1 MAERKFDPDAVARY
15 RDFLLYWLED
25 VLEADGGP
33 ISSMKEGALKKAPA
47 FGTTGEG
54 QTAGETYATSHA
66 TAWGNLQALRQSLF
80 GTIQAL
86 NAALEGHETSEE
98 YNVDDFKTQYDE
110 VDGTTATGG
119 DAAAGAAGNAATA
132 GGGASGGGDATSDD
146 YENALG

>member
-25 VLEADGGP
+25 VLEAEGGP
-33 ISSMKEGALKKAPA
+33 IASMKEGKLKKAPA
-47 FGTTGEG
+47 FGTTAEG
-54 QTAGETYATSHA
+54 TTASQTYATSHQ

-86 NAALEGHETSEE
+86 NAALEGNETSED

-110 VDGTTATGG
+110 FASSSAGAAAGQSETTTGDGTGG
-119 DAAAGAAGNAATA
+119 DTG
-132 GGGASGGGDATSDD
+132 ATSDD
-146 YENALG
+146 YANALG

>member
-25 VLEADGGP
+25 VLEAEGGP
-33 ISSMKEGALKKAPA
+33 ISSMKEGKLKKAPA
-47 FGTTGEG
+47 FGTTAEG
-54 QTAGETYATSHA
+54 TTAAQTYATSHQ

-110 VDGTTATGG
+110 FASSS
-119 DAAAGAAGNAATA
+119 TA
-132 GGGASGGGDATSDD
+132 GGSGESGSTPGADPGGESGASSED
-146 YENALG
+146 YANALG

>member
-25 VLEADGGP
+25 VIEAEGGP
-33 ISSMKEGALKKAPA
+33 IHSMKNGALKKAPA
-47 FGTTGEG
+47 FGTTAEG
-54 QTAGETYATSHA
+54 QTASATYATSHQ

-86 NAALEGHETSEE
+86 NAALEGHETSEN

-110 VDGTTATGG
+110 FATS
-119 DAAAGAAGNAATA
+119 GAAGGSGTSPD
-132 GGGASGGGDATSDD
+132 GGTGGGDGGTTSDD

>member
-25 VLEADGGP
+25 VIEAEGGP
-33 ISSMKEGALKKAPA
+33 VSSMKDGALKKAPA
-47 FGTTGEG
+47 FGSTAEGTT
-54 QTAGETYATSHA
+54 AASTYATSHQ
-66 TAWGNLQALRQSLF
+66 TAWGNIQALRQSLF

-110 VDGTTATGG
+110 FASSSSTSGNTAE
-119 DAAAGAAGNAATA
+119 
-132 GGGASGGGDATSDD
+132 SGGGDSSASSED
-146 YENALG
+146 YSNALM

>member
-25 VLEADGGP
+25 VLEAEGGP

-47 FGTTGEG
+47 FGTTTEG
-54 QTAGETYATSHA
+54 QNAATTYGTSHQ
-66 TAWGNLQALRQSLF
+66 TVWGNLQALRQSLF

-86 NAALEGHETSEE
+86 NAALEGNETSEA

-110 VDGTTATGG
+110 FASGSVGTLPGGNTAT
-119 DAAAGAAGNAATA
+119 T
-132 GGGASGGGDATSDD
+132 GGGDSGESGASSDD
-146 YENALG
+146 YANALG